1 MSFSVEKSAHALA
14 DEDSN
19 AALQMVL
26 ERLTVQSEHV
36 KSVRVLAN
44 FGVDREASMYFDTPF
59 VVQGLVVQVD
69 KDYVMGPDDACWFH
83 PAVGHGR
90 SVYSVASPL
99 SRATLQQE
107 LDGFNSLVGEYTITK
122 PDEFGSERQ
131 EHRIVVD
138 TSADNLLRPIYN
150 KWLQS
155 GITAGALD
163 TEWKRTKF
171 EDAVSVPN
179 KVESMRHNIGIAAGP
194 KSKRIYSD
202 IINNVL
208 SDTTSVYFTNH
219 AVMKAVDNKPI
230 LIRTSALGGF
240 RTYNPRDQKMR
251 FFPATL
257 GAKSTYYSWKQM
269 SGENCRRVARTC
281 SWTGELP
288 FNTNVMRPPALSHD
302 KLRTF
307 EDEYHLSPADTL
319 VMRLAHFSS
328 SERVMDKLTP
338 QELVMVSPTPS
349 QSEGAPEFISA
360 PVNMEHVVL
369 QKLMGDL
376 TQIQK
381 KFPSFELFNPKYMKG
396 GRLQI
401 PRDVFEHIALA

>member
-26 ERLTVQSEHV
+26 ERLKVQSEHV
-36 KSVRVLAN
+36 KSVHVLAN
-44 FGVDREASMYFDTPF
+44 FGVDREAAMYFNVPF
-59 VVQGLVVQVD
+59 VVQGIVVQVD
-69 KDYVMGPDDACWFH
+69 KNYVLGPDDACWFH

-90 SVYSVASPL
+90 TVFSVASAL
-99 SRATLQQE
+99 SRATLHQDLQ
-107 LDGFNSLVGEYTITK
+107 GFNSLVGEYTITK

-131 EHRIVVD
+131 EHRIVVQ
-138 TSADNLLRPIYN
+138 TSENNLLLPMYN
-150 KWLQS
+150 KWLRS

-171 EDAVSVPN
+171 EGTVSVSK
-179 KVESMRHNIGIAAGP
+179 KVESMRHSLGMAADP
-194 KSKRIYSD
+194 KSKRVYSD

-219 AVMKAVDNKPI
+219 AVTKAVENKPV

-240 RTYNPRDQKMR
+240 RMYIPRDSKLR

-257 GAKSTYYSWKQM
+257 GSKPTYYSWNQM
-269 SGENCRRVARTC
+269 TEENCRRITRTC
-281 SWTGELP
+281 SWSGDLT
-288 FNTNVMRPPALSHD
+288 FNTHVMRPPALTHAQ
-302 KLRTF
+302 LRTF
-307 EDEYHLSPADTL
+307 EDEYHLSLQDTF

-328 SERVMDKLTP
+328 SDKVVDKLTP
-338 QELVMVSPTPS
+338 EELVMVSPTPK
-349 QSEGAPEFISA
+349 QSNKASEFISA
-360 PVNMEHVVL
+360 PINMEHVVL
-369 QKLMGDL
+369 QKLMGDI

-381 KFPSFELFNPKYMKG
+381 KFPSFELFNPKFTKA

-401 PRDVFEHIALA
+401 PRDVFEHIANA